1 MTRFSFPLIMLPLL
15 LPACV
20 VMPADP
26 FMAAQQSLKD
36 GDLLD
41 TLLYLDQVPPNHS
54 RYADARS
61 IAQAVERRMR
71 TAHKLMGRGMAL
83 RAEWRDEEAID
94 LFEQS
99 LSVWARVSGASE
111 MILATEHRMSALQ
124 PADEEDYGSSEDIG
138 IAGTMPIGFPVPGP
152 NPEPGPGAV
161 IEPRVEE
168 PMLQS
173 EAGTAPDVKARTRVA
188 LDLLQRGQLERALDL
203 LEGLHAEL
211 PSHSEVAESLVR
223 VLNQR
228 ALLHYG
234 QGDLELALNDWTRV
248 LRLDA
253 KHEQARGFLIAA
265 QAELKSLRR

>member
-1 MTRFSFPLIMLPLL
+1 MTRALLSLLILPLL
-15 LPACV
+15 LVGCI

-26 FMAAQQSLKD
+26 FAAAQQRLRE
-36 GDLLD
+36 GELLD

-71 TAHKLMGRGMAL
+71 TAHKLLGRGMAL

-99 LSVWARVSGASE
+99 LSVWGRVTGARE
-111 MILATEHRMSALQ
+111 LILATEHRMAALQ
-124 PADEEDYGSSEDIG
+124 AEESGGATGDGIE

-152 NPEPGPGAV
+152 SPEPGPGAAV
-161 IEPRVEE
+161 EAPVVEDPSEPE
-168 PMLQS
+168 P
-173 EAGTAPDVKARTRVA
+173 GTPPDVKARTRVA
-188 LDLLQRGQLERALDL
+188 LDLLQRGQLERALDM

-211 PSHSEVAESLVR
+211 PSHPEVAKSLVR

-248 LRLDA
+248 LRLDPS
-253 KHEQARGFLIAA
+253 HDQARGFLIAA

>member
-1 MTRFSFPLIMLPLL
+1 M
-15 LPACV
+15 PACV

-26 FMAAQQSLKD
+26 FAAAQKSLKD

-41 TLLYLDQVPPNHS
+41 TLLYLDQVPPNHH

-71 TAHKLMGRGMAL
+71 TAHKLLGRGMAL

-99 LSVWARVSGASE
+99 LSVWARVSGARE
-111 MILATEHRMSALQ
+111 LIQATEHRISALQ
-124 PADEEDYGSSEDIG
+124 PEEDGQASADGIG
-138 IAGTMPIGFPVPGP
+138 VAGTMPIGFPVPGP

-161 IEPRVEE
+161 MPPADEEGGSEIESATP
-168 PMLQS
+168 
-173 EAGTAPDVKARTRVA
+173 PDVQARTRVA

-211 PSHSEVAESLVR
+211 PSHPEVAESLVR

-248 LRLDA
+248 LRLDPS
-253 KHEQARGFLIAA
+253 HEQARGFLIAA